1 MLAHGSEIIQS
12 ISQTVSARI
21 MPEMHLLSVRHLE
34 SWPTPQQIAAV
45 RVKLI
50 SRVRCWAENP
60 PHIWPTRARRVCGA
74 PLPLKREKL
83 SAASCHALDTT
94 LGLFV
99 ICKVSK
105 LSACSVPAKSRVRQ
119 SQSCGP
125 PESLGFSSAASASK
139 RHPRIPL

>member
-12 ISQTVSARI
+12 ISQTVFACI
-21 MPEMHLLSVRHLE
+21 MPETHLLSVRHRKG
-34 SWPTPQQIAAV
+34 WPTPQQIAAV

-50 SRVRCWAENP
+50 SRVRCWAENQR
-60 PHIWPTRARRVCGA
+60 HIRAIRARRVCGA
-74 PLPLKREKL
+74 PLPLKREKP
-83 SAASCHALDTT
+83 SAASSHALDTA

-105 LSACSVPAKSRVRQ
+105 LSAYSVPAKSRVMQ

-125 PESLGFSSAASASK
+125 PELPGFSSAASASK